1 MSIHGVGIDVGSI
14 PRAAALIER
23 FGEHFVGRWF
33 DEAEISE
40 AQFRPSW
47 VASELAA
54 KEAVWKA
61 LRIDER
67 RPLPWRQIIITREP
81 CRTTLTVRLGGELAG
96 TAAVLGIGRVLVSA
110 TVSGD
115 LAVALAI
122 AERAHPE

>member
-33 DEAEISE
+33 DDAEMSDPR
-40 AQFRPSW
+40 FRPSW
-47 VASELAA
+47 VARELAA

-61 LRIDER
+61 LRIDEHTA
-67 RPLPWRQIIITREP
+67 PPWRQIIITADP
-81 CRTTLTVRLGGELAG
+81 CRNILTVRLEGELAS
-96 TAAVLGIGRVLVSA
+96 TAAALGVGPILVSA

-122 AERAHPE
+122 AERADCQ